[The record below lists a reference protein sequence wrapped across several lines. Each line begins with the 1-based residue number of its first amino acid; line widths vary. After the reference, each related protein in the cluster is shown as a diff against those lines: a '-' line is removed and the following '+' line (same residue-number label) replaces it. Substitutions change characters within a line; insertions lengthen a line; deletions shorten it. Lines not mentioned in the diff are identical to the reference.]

1 MIAAALTLALAL
13 QAAPADA
20 KAPAAKA
27 PVAKAPAKAADRAKS
42 SVAKSSDARSVTLA
56 KATPGEFAL
65 AEAMQ
70 RGFTACALQVTER
83 KHLTAANA
91 ATLTKA
97 GLTLSAA
104 PPEDVKTVAA
114 QMFKTG
120 TSFAQV
126 TAPGAAVWVI
136 GSSTVP
142 ACKVTV
148 AGTKDVLGARAE
160 IDRRFRGAKA
170 WSHDPARSFTRDG
183 VSRQAYIL
191 NKDLPGRHMM
201 MLVDGPTA
209 LADEGKGIQAIMTI
223 GFIKPEAK

>member
-1 MIAAALTLALAL
+1 MIAPALTLALAL
-13 QAAPADA
+13 QASG
-20 KAPAAKA
+20 PAAKTPA
-27 PVAKAPAKAADRAKS
+27 ANARAKAADPAKP
-42 SVAKSSDARSVTLA
+42 VLLA
-56 KATPGEFAL
+56 KATPAEFAL

-91 ATLTKA
+91 SVLTKA
-97 GLTLSAA
+97 GFTLSAA

-114 QMFKTG
+114 QMFKADAT
-120 TSFAQV
+120 FAQL
-126 TAPGAAVWVI
+126 TAPGAAIWVI
-136 GSSTVP
+136 ASPTLP
-142 ACKVTV
+142 ACKVTI

-170 WSHDPARSFTRDG
+170 WSHDPARSWTRDG

-209 LADEGKGIQAIMTI
+209 LVDGGKGIQAIMTI